1 MELAIKIFFIALSGF
16 CTVFV
21 QSKLRPIPL
30 PRTLKKCL
38 EDKQESRPTLTDEEA
53 IGTCMLDF
61 MWKNDMKCGTTSQ
74 DTISWF
80 AQLAVNRVN
89 TTMQKGRHTWGRA
102 EKKRG
107 IRKEYRMITDT
118 ERNDYHRAVNA
129 LKRNTAIRPNKYD
142 ALVEFH
148 RGLAG
153 TSAHRGPAF
162 LGWHRYFL
170 FLYEQALQEEVPG
183 VMLPYWA
190 SSLDAEMTD
199 ATDSVIWTDLFA
211 GNGNGSVKTGP
222 FANWMTLTGQLT
234 RAIGQGQLMDMKRV
248 QETIN
253 NHYNHDTF
261 GVDLEGQHDNVHLYV
276 GGQMGDIKVAPSDP
290 IFFMH
295 HAYVDCIWEQFREKL
310 KRRFVDPVDDYPAG
324 TDGHGA
330 DDIMINLPR
339 FPNKR
344 SPSFHGTLLKNK
356 DGYRNFWTD
365 DYYTC
370 DPVPE
375 CSYTNPNCGSAWLT
389 CNVFTQRCVSKGSAA
404 ALPKITPTQ
413 MMKVMYQCF
422 PDRLPSHM
430 KPLATPTDF
439 PTLTYEMIS
448 SGEMFY
454 SVIRESSTTTTTTHH
469 IGKRA
474 LHNHRQRNMIQEI
487 EVETVHGPRRFQR
500 HRTQPMTGRPVIQ
513 NVTWPAVPAVR
524 SKDIAWVTQ
533 THHVRPTPR
542 PIEHIRQTQSRTEHE
557 IPTVPTTWT
566 IEEFYIPEIEKPCDG
581 YPIQNTFSL
590 NCKSK
595 TNLWVFVPV
604 KVVHVR
610 HGDVKYTNYKVD
622 EDGLVKVRVTS
633 IGLNYDGT
641 YRDHVFVDN
650 RQPVT
655 EAITFIAVKDP
666 DMNPTKV
673 LFTAVDQCGIACRAY
688 CRRTRGSGYE
698 ECSGAV
704 ELTSG
709 YPKGYAK
716 TYRDSARNVWQS
728 SGSNIVHADEN
739 EIAVIFYCD
748 YQNYRPK
755 KLF

>member
-1 MELAIKIFFIALSGF
+1 MMF
-16 CTVFV
+16 C
-21 QSKLRPIPL
+21 R
-30 PRTLKKCL
+30 
-38 EDKQESRPTLTDEEA
+38 
-53 IGTCMLDF
+53 
-61 MWKNDMKCGTTSQ
+61 
-74 DTISWF
+74 
-80 AQLAVNRVN
+80 
-89 TTMQKGRHTWGRA
+89 
-102 EKKRG
+102 
-107 IRKEYRMITDT
+107 
-118 ERNDYHRAVNA
+118 
-129 LKRNTAIRPNKYD
+129 
-142 ALVEFH
+142 
-148 RGLAG
+148 
-153 TSAHRGPAF
+153 
-162 LGWHRYFL
+162 
-170 FLYEQALQEEVPG
+170 YEQALQEEVPG

-222 FANWMTLTGQLT
+222 FANWITVTGQLT

-248 QETIN
+248 QDTIN

-310 KRRFVDPVDDYPAG
+310 KRRSVDPVDDYPPG
-324 TDGHGA
+324 TDGHAA

-344 SPSFHGTLLKNK
+344 SPSRHGTLLKNK

-370 DPVPE
+370 APLPE
-375 CSYTNPNCGSAWLT
+375 CSYRDPNCGSQWLT

-439 PTLTYEMIS
+439 PTLTYDMIS

-454 SVIRESSTTTTTTHH
+454 TVIRESSTSTTTHH
-469 IGKRA
+469 IGKRSVR
-474 LHNHRQRNMIQEI
+474 NHHQRNMMHEVQ
-487 EVETVHGPRRFQR
+487 VETVHGPRRFQQ
-500 HRTQPMTGRPVIQ
+500 HRTQPMTGRPIIQ

-524 SKDIAWVTQ
+524 PAVRPEDIAWVTQ

-542 PIEHIRQTQSRTEHE
+542 PVEHIRQTQSRTVKE
-557 IPTVPTTWT
+557 IPTIPTTWT

-581 YPIQNTFSL
+581 YPIQNTFSI

-595 TNLWVFVPV
+595 TDLWVFVPV

-622 EDGLVKVRVTS
+622 EDGIYSDEDIYSTGEWIEFFNGKPLKKRPEIGKCRNDKSGLVKVRVTS
-633 IGLNYDGT
+633 IGLSYDGT

-688 CRRTRGSGYE
+688 CRRPWGSGYE

-716 TYRDSARNVWQS
+716 SYRDSAKNVWKS

-748 YQNYRPK
+748 YQNFRPK